1 MRYGLLT
8 FKEPENN
15 QNRKI
20 IHIDMDA
27 FYASVEERDNPS
39 LKGKAVIIARDPRQT
54 GGRGVVTTANYEARK
69 FGVHSAMSAQLAYEQ
84 CPHAVF
90 IPPRMDYY
98 RTVSAQI
105 RGIFQRYT
113 DIIEPLSLDE
123 AYLDVTN
130 NKVNQPSATLI
141 ARQIQRE
148 VWQELHLTCSAGV
161 SYNKFLAKV
170 ASDVKKP
177 SGITVI
183 EPEKAQAFLFDLPIE
198 KFYGVGKRTAEKLKE
213 MAISTGADLYQLSAK
228 VLIDDFGKMGYVLY
242 RKVRGID
249 NSPVTPNRERKSIGK
264 ENTYRNFL
272 VRDDQV
278 EEELKHLA
286 ESVANSLR
294 KHKKHGQV
302 VVLKIRYGDF
312 TTLTRQKKLAEFIKS
327 SEDLYWEAMELWQEH
342 GDIDKEIRL
351 LGITVSQL
359 APQYYQNVQLPLWD
373 KNHFTQGEK

>member
-1 MRYGLLT
+1 
-8 FKEPENN
+8 
-15 QNRKI
+15 
-20 IHIDMDA
+20 MDA

-312 TTLTRQKKLAEFIKS
+312 TTLTRQKKLAEFINS